1 MPAVRGVGKG
11 KRGRDQAL
19 LELIHSADATVLAEL
34 VRQLAAINP
43 EAARA
48 CFEYLRKHV
57 AKTSEAKAEAAG
69 GAIFALWSD
78 LEPDLAELNEYGG
91 GAYETQDH
99 VGNLLYELGEK
110 LQKDTVPRDDRRELL
125 DEVLPYIRSG
135 NAGMDDALYDVAYAA
150 CCNDDDLRD
159 LAERFEALGKD
170 WPIDHARRIYRRL
183 GDREKYLTLRGQR
196 MKYGADYHDL
206 ATFHWEQ
213 GERQQALEVA
223 REGLQKAEGRM
234 DELRAFLA
242 DRAQEAGDRQAY
254 VQLQFAQATQHLTL
268 ATYKAFREL
277 CHTQEWAVFEP
288 HVLGAMKDA
297 WKEEQLKIFMY
308 RGDYDQAVGVL
319 SAMRYPNARF
329 EVADVLKTAAA
340 LEKKYPDRILAFYLS
355 GLPRR
360 YQNAT
365 RETYARWANIVAK
378 VRHMWV
384 DVLKAPAKW
393 DTFGRQLKV
402 ANLRRSAFQA
412 EFAKIVP
419 EWHQL

>member
-1 MPAVRGVGKG
+1 MPDARRVSKG

-19 LELIHSADATVLAEL
+19 LDLIRGADATVLAEL
-34 VRQLAAINP
+34 IRQLAAISP
-43 EAARA
+43 ETERA

-57 AKTSEAKAEAAG
+57 AKTSDAKAGAAAG
-69 GAIFALWSD
+69 AVFALWSE
-78 LEPDLAELNEYGG
+78 LEPDLAELDEYGG
-91 GAYETQDH
+91 GDHETEDQ
-99 VGNLLYELGEK
+99 VGELLYELAEK
-110 LQKDTVPRDDRRELL
+110 LQKDTVPRDDRRALL

-150 CCNDDDLRD
+150 CRDDDDLRD
-159 LAERFEALGKD
+159 LAERFETLGKD
-170 WPIDHARRIYRRL
+170 WPVDHARRIYRRL
-183 GDREKYLTLRGQR
+183 GNRERYLALRGHP

-223 REGLQKAEGRM
+223 REGLRKAQGRM
-234 DELRAFLA
+234 DELRTFLA
-242 DRAQEAGDRQAY
+242 ERAQEAGDRQAY
-254 VQLQFAQATQHLTL
+254 VELQFAQATQHLTL

-288 HVLGAMKDA
+288 RVLDAMKDA
-297 WKEEQLKIFMY
+297 WKEEQLKIFMH

-319 SAMRYPNARF
+319 CAMRYPNVRVEGA
-329 EVADVLKTAAA
+329 EVLKIAAA
-340 LEKKYPDRILAFYLS
+340 LEEKYPDRILTFYLS
-355 GLPRR
+355 GLPKL

-365 RETYARWANIVAK
+365 RETYARWVSIVAK

-384 DVLKAPAKW
+384 DALKTPTKW
-393 DTFGRQLKV
+393 DTFARQLKA

-412 EFAKIVP
+412 ELAKVVP
-419 EWHQL
+419 GWSQL